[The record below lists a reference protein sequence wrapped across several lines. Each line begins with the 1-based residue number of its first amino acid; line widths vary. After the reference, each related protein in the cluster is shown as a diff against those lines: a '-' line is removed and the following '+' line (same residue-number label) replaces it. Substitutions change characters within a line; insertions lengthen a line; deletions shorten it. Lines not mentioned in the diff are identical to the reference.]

1 MCSKPKAYR
10 SARSRG
16 AWAFRNT
23 VARYLSAEVPRY
35 KPREPRPTKLG
46 AFEAYILDRM
56 AAAAPEIIAAPALLR
71 ELRARGYDG
80 QLRSLQAFMNAHK
93 SVPKPDPV
101 VRFETGPVGRC
112 SAISLSSVEAPTRFT
127 PSPPRSASVVGAG
140 HASPP
145 MNAPRRWSPVI
156 MRCSK
161 PWAAFLARS
170 FTTTPR
176 PSLSSAMRM
185 ATVNTDGTPG
195 CSTPSGTASCPGCA
209 NRTVRR
215 PRARSSDSTAI
226 CAAISMPLASQLK
239 QSGLMLDAVTANVE
253 VSKWLRDVA
262 NQRVHPVTG
271 LAPAILLEQRERA
284 CLRDMPGYAVPRLPA
299 RAVARPRVDP
309 AMSIQ
314 HPLSVYQQLLTEVR
328 A

>member
-10 SARSRG
+10 ARDRAAPG
-16 AWAFRNT
+16 HFCNT
-23 VARYLSAEVPRY
+23 VARYLSAEEVPRY

-101 VRFETGPVGRC
+101 VRFETGSVGRC

-170 FTTTPR
+170 LR
-176 PSLSSAMRM
+176 QRQDHRCRARC
-185 ATVNTDGTPG
+185 VWRR
-195 CSTPSGTASCPGCA
+195 STPMARRVARPG
-209 NRTVRR
+209 
-215 PRARSSDSTAI
+215 
-226 CAAISMPLASQLK
+226 Q
-239 QSGLMLDAVTANVE
+239 AV
-253 VSKWLRDVA
+253 
-262 NQRVHPVTG
+262 
-271 LAPAILLEQRERA
+271 
-284 CLRDMPGYAVPRLPA
+284 RLPA
-299 RAVARPRVDP
+299 QASQPYRAQTKGKVERFHRYLRGNFMCRWQASSSNP
-309 AMSIQ
+309 A
-314 HPLSVYQQLLTEVR
+314 
-328 A
+328 

>member
-1 MCSKPKAYR
+1 
-10 SARSRG
+10 
-16 AWAFRNT
+16 
-23 VARYLSAEVPRY
+23 
-35 KPREPRPTKLG
+35 
-46 AFEAYILDRM
+46 
-56 AAAAPEIIAAPALLR
+56 
-71 ELRARGYDG
+71 
-80 QLRSLQAFMNAHK
+80 
-93 SVPKPDPV
+93 
-101 VRFETGPVGRC
+101 
-112 SAISLSSVEAPTRFT
+112 
-127 PSPPRSASVVGAG
+127 
-140 HASPP
+140 
-145 MNAPRRWSPVI
+145 
-156 MRCSK
+156 
-161 PWAAFLARS
+161 
-170 FTTTPR
+170 
-176 PSLSSAMRM
+176 M

-195 CSTPSGTASCPGCA
+195 CSTTKRYGFL
-209 NRTVRR
+209 
-215 PRARSSDSTAI
+215 PRLCQPYRAQTKGKVERFHRYLRGNFYV
-226 CAAISMPLASQLK
+226 PLASQLK

>member
-1 MCSKPKAYR
+1 MCSKPAYR

-23 VARYLSAEVPRY
+23 VARYLSAEEVPRY

-101 VRFETGPVGRC
+101 VRFETGGRQMQC
-112 SAISLSSVEAPTRFT
+112 DFVVFRRGADPLYAFTATLGFSRWRWARFT
-127 PSPPRSASVVGAG
+127 TDERAETLVACHHALFEALGGVPRE
-140 HASPP
+140 
-145 MNAPRRWSPVI
+145 I
-156 MRCSK
+156 
-161 PWAAFLARS
+161 L
-170 FTTTPR
+170 TTTPR

-195 CSTPSGTASCPGCA
+195 CSTWPSGTASCPGCA

-215 PRARSSDSTAI
+215 PGQGRAIPPLFARQFL
-226 CAAISMPLASQLK
+226 CAAGKPAQAIR
-239 QSGLMLDAVTANVE
+239 LDARR
-253 VSKWLRDVA
+253 RDCK
-262 NQRVHPVTG
+262 RRG
-271 LAPAILLEQRERA
+271 E
-284 CLRDMPGYAVPRLPA
+284 
-299 RAVARPRVDP
+299 
-309 AMSIQ
+309 
-314 HPLSVYQQLLTEVR
+314 
-328 A
+328 

>member
-23 VARYLSAEVPRY
+23 VARYLSAEEVPRY

-101 VRFETGPVGRC
+101 VRFETGGRQMQC
-112 SAISLSSVEAPTRFT
+112 DFVVFRRGADPLYAFTATLGFSRWRWARFT
-127 PSPPRSASVVGAG
+127 TDERAETLVACHHALFEALGGVPREILYDNAKTIVVERDAYGDGQHRWHAG
-140 HASPP
+140 
-145 MNAPRRWSPVI
+145 
-156 MRCSK
+156 
-161 PWAAFLARS
+161 L
-170 FTTTPR
+170 
-176 PSLSSAMRM
+176 L
-185 ATVNTDGTPG
+185 D
-195 CSTPSGTASCPGCA
+195 PSGTASCPGCA

-215 PRARSSDSTAI
+215 PRVERFHRYLRGNFYAAGKPAQAI
-226 CAAISMPLASQLK
+226 R
-239 QSGLMLDAVTANVE
+239 LDARR
-253 VSKWLRDVA
+253 RDCK
-262 NQRVHPVTG
+262 RRG
-271 LAPAILLEQRERA
+271 E
-284 CLRDMPGYAVPRLPA
+284 
-299 RAVARPRVDP
+299 
-309 AMSIQ
+309 
-314 HPLSVYQQLLTEVR
+314 
-328 A
+328 